1 MAQRGEMNRD
11 KVIPPIR
18 VTAAEQQ
25 EIQKLAQSVGLSTSE
40 YMRSASLLLE
50 INSRFDNEI
59 IIKLFRLNAD
69 QARLGNLLKLTLD
82 TLYEY
87 EDREGIRRINE
98 LLLEISATQLKIK
111 EEIIN
116 V

>member
-1 MAQRGEMNRD
+1 MNKE

-18 VTAAEQQ
+18 VTEKEQKA
-25 EIQKLAQSVGLSTSE
+25 IVKLAKSVGLSTSE

-59 IIKLFRLNAD
+59 IIKLFKLNAD

-87 EDREGIRRINE
+87 DDKEGIKKINE
-98 LLLEISATQLKIK
+98 LLYEISSTQLKIK
-111 EEIIN
+111 EKILD

>member
-1 MAQRGEMNRD
+1 MDINKKFD
-11 KVIPPIR
+11 IHIR
-18 VTAAEQQ
+18 MTAD
-25 EIQKLAQSVGLSTSE
+25 QKEKIELLASKVGLSRSE

-87 EDREGIRRINE
+87 DDKEGIKKINE
-98 LLLEISATQLKIK
+98 LLHEISTTQLKIK
-111 EEIIN
+111 EKILDA
-116 V
+116 